1 MFGKENEKEED
12 WEYISAEDY
21 FDENEYGRIM
31 TEKDKKEKVIKNNS
45 NTEFLEEL
53 FRPHLMRDE
62 QLLCVIGSGKGDN
75 ESPFENEKSQKVGK
89 KIAIVRNVLVS
100 MFIIGVLLAVF
111 GKQGLI
117 GTFMILPLII
127 ISYLLPV
134 VLVVGVALLII
145 WGIKGAP
152 KSMNYAVTN
161 KRIISYGYQYF
172 QSIRLREITDVSVR
186 MKDNNTGKITVRAKG
201 TGIDSSLYSIL
212 NIPSVND
219 PFRVKM
225 IIEKAK
231 EEILRNP
238 SDDPFSC
245 QPEYVPQR
253 PSAPHKPDV
262 PLTMYDK
269 KIRTP
274 YNSRSSDNMN
284 D

>member
-1 MFGKENEKEED
+1 MFGKKNEKED

-89 KIAIVRNVLVS
+89 KIAIVRNVLVAL
-100 MFIIGVLLAVF
+100 FVIGVLLAIF
-111 GKQGLI
+111 GKKSGAVGLL
-117 GTFMILPLII
+117 MALPYVLLSALFPII
-127 ISYLLPV
+127 AI
-134 VLVVGVALLII
+134 VGIVALIT

-152 KSMNYAVTN
+152 KGMNYAVTN
-161 KRIISYGYQYF
+161 KRIISYGYKYF
-172 QSIRLREITDVSVR
+172 QSVRLVEITDVNASV
-186 MKDNNTGKITVRAKG
+186 KNNNTGKITVKAR
-201 TGIDSSLYSIL
+201 GIGGYTIL
-212 NIPSVND
+212 FIPSVND
-219 PFRVKM
+219 PFRVKS

-231 EEILRNP
+231 ENMINDLN
-238 SDDPFSC
+238 SNSVGS